1 MFCDTSSNLAL
12 LLIDKGG
19 LDEAKMILES
29 VLETYRRT
37 IPFDHEMNGR
47 ARLHM
52 ALLLLKKGE
61 HKSAEPFARDA
72 LGIQMKKMPPGSW
85 RIAVSESIL
94 GESLAGQKQF
104 DAAEKLLTDS
114 YKQIEKSLKPD
125 DKRRR
130 EALTRVIDM
139 YTSWNKPALAAQY
152 RAMAAR

>member
-1 MFCDTSSNLAL
+1 
-12 LLIDKGG
+12 
-19 LDEAKMILES
+19 
-29 VLETYRRT
+29 
-37 IPFDHEMNGR
+37 
-47 ARLHM
+47 
-52 ALLLLKKGE
+52 
-61 HKSAEPFARDA
+61 
-72 LGIQMKKMPPGSW
+72 MKKMPPGSW